1 MKKAT
6 LRIVLTICVLTVICA
21 GAARGAPVTQTLT
34 LRPGW
39 NAVFLEVEPPD
50 PAPAVVLAGIAGVES
65 VWAWN
70 PRTSPVEYVQNPGLP
85 LEPPPYMLAYVPG
98 NPLVT
103 NLHAIRGENAYLVK
117 IAAGAPVT
125 QPWSI
130 TGQPA
135 VPKASWMPNSFNLVG
150 FHLSTTPGSEPLF
163 ADFFSGSPAHAGQE
177 VYVLDN
183 ATGQWQLV
191 ASPSARMKRGE
202 SFWVYCKG
210 SSSFAGP
217 LSVQFELGGGLD
229 FGQAL
234 DQQAVILRN
243 DSPAQRSATVR
254 AATGAARTRY
264 WKSDPELITGV
275 WEDLASAP
283 PTVPIEA
290 GGRQRLRLG
299 VVRAGLA
306 AGATYEDNV
315 EVTDGQGVRI
325 LLPVTVEGVSGAG
338 LWVGSVFVTKV
349 ADSGSGSAA
358 PTPVGSPFVFKVI
371 LHVSDAAT
379 PQVRLLREVVQL
391 WEQGT
396 WKPDPDNLGHLVVDQ
411 PGRFVLVGNPDLLRT
426 WANGTIPGLRGAA
439 LRDGQE
445 VGRRISTAAFGF
457 DEPQGPTGGS
467 FAPGSTLTFTV
478 GMAPDDPAN
487 PFLHRYH
494 KEHGAAGA
502 YEVVRTLGFR
512 FQLEDPA
519 GAPGQEVP
527 FLGWGSNEVGGVFTE
542 TIGLRRAD
550 PGNASAGYA
559 CPDPQTD
566 PPTPCD
572 ALYEVDVEGTFR
584 LRRVSDVGQLLV
596 QQP

>member
-1 MKKAT
+1 M
-6 LRIVLTICVLTVICA
+6 
-21 GAARGAPVTQTLT
+21 
-34 LRPGW
+34 
-39 NAVFLEVEPPD
+39 
-50 PAPAVVLAGIAGVES
+50 
-65 VWAWN
+65 
-70 PRTSPVEYVQNPGLP
+70 
-85 LEPPPYMLAYVPG
+85 
-98 NPLVT
+98 
-103 NLHAIRGENAYLVK
+103 
-117 IAAGAPVT
+117 AAGEA
-125 QPWSI
+125 
-130 TGQPA
+130 
-135 VPKASWMPNSFNLVG
+135 
-150 FHLSTTPGSEPLF
+150 
-163 ADFFSGSPAHAGQE
+163 
-177 VYVLDN
+177 
-183 ATGQWQLV
+183 
-191 ASPSARMKRGE
+191 
-202 SFWVYCKG
+202 FWVYCQG
-210 SSSFAGP
+210 SSVFAGP

-229 FGQAL
+229 FGSSL

-243 DSPAQRSATVR
+243 DAAPGAQAMTAMVR
-254 AATGAARTRY
+254 AATGAARVHY
-264 WKSDPELITGV
+264 WESDPRAITGT
-275 WEDLASAP
+275 WENLFAVPLS
-283 PTVPIEA
+283 VPIEA

-299 VVRAGLA
+299 VVRAGLT

-315 EVTDGQGVRI
+315 EITDGQGVRI
-325 LLPVTVEGVSGAG
+325 LLPASVEGLSAAG

-396 WKPDPDNLGHLVVDQ
+396 WKPDPDNLGHLVVNQ

-426 WANGTIPGLRGAA
+426 WTNGTIPELRGAA

-457 DEPQGPTGGS
+457 DEPQAPTGGS
-467 FAPGSTLTFTV
+467 FAPGSTLAFTV
-478 GMAPDDPAN
+478 RMAPDDPAN

-494 KEHGAAGA
+494 KEHGAAEA

-542 TIGLRRAD
+542 TIGLRHAD
-550 PGNASAGYA
+550 PGNTSAGYA

-572 ALYEVDVEGTFR
+572 ALYEVDVAGTFR
-584 LRRVSDVGQLLV
+584 LRRVSDVGQLTV
-596 QQP
+596 QYP